1 MPARAGGQLQFGA
14 CRQDHRDRGGLAWPS
29 SVIYHR
35 TINELVARRLGGLHC
50 ARLVLAQTD
59 FDQVER
65 YQREGRWDL
74 VGDLLAAQ
82 AGHLKA
88 AGADFFLLACN
99 TVHTASER
107 IEKLAGLP
115 FLHIVDPT
123 ARQIQQAGF
132 TTVGLLGSRYTM
144 TGTYFSGRLRR
155 RYGLNVLVAEGEHQD
170 NVHNA
175 LYAELARGA
184 VLPATRAKFRAAV
197 TDLAARRR
205 GHRPGLPRVR
215 HDGAGRGQPGPGH
228 RHDHRPRPGRRRDGT
243 GRRACAARHLNRGT
257 ACNATGPRSPA
268 CTHRDH
274 APGNRRPVEATGPD
288 LSAH

>member
-1 MPARAGGQLQFGA
+1 VKTIGIV
-14 CRQDHRDRGGLAWPS
+14 GGLAWPS
-29 SVIYHR
+29 SVIYQ
-35 TINELVARRLGGLHC
+35 TINELVATRLGALHC

-144 TGTYFSGRLRR
+144 TGTYFAGRLP
-155 RYGLNVLVAEGEHQD
+155 
-170 NVHNA
+170 A
-175 LYAELARGA
+175 LRTE
-184 VLPATRAKFRAAV
+184 
-197 TDLAARRR
+197 
-205 GHRPGLPRVR
+205 
-215 HDGAGRGQPGPGH
+215 
-228 RHDHRPRPGRRRDGT
+228 RPGRR
-243 GRRACAARHLNRGT
+243 GRAPGQRAQRAVCRA
-257 ACNATGPRSPA
+257 GPRRSPA
-268 CTHRDH
+268 RHPRQVPGRDHRPGGAAPRSSSWPAPSSAWWWRPGTARYRSLIRPSPTPRPPSTWHWLTNLWSPAPEPVHCPELPPGRDHRQYRHRDH
-274 APGNRRPVEATGPD
+274 APCNHRPAEATGREPAVTTAWP
-288 LSAH
+288 LYPAT

>member
-1 MPARAGGQLQFGA
+1 VAGFSSEDAVKTIGIV
-14 CRQDHRDRGGLAWPS
+14 GGLAWPS
-29 SVIYHR
+29 SVIYYR
-35 TINELVARRLGGLHC
+35 TINELVAARLGGLHC

-82 AGHLKA
+82 AGQLKA

-107 IEKLAGLP
+107 VERLAGLP

-123 ARQIQQAGF
+123 ARQIRQAGF

-144 TGTYFSGRLRR
+144 TGTYFAGRLRR
-155 RYGLNVLVAEGEHQD
+155 RYGLNVLVAEGEHRD

-184 VLPATRAKFRAAV
+184 VLPATRARFRAAI
-197 TDLAARRR
+197 TDLVARGAEVIVLACTEFGMVVQAGDSSQAGAGLVDIAAPLLA
-205 GHRPGLPRVR
+205 GSKPRVPPHGRRDQFR
-215 HDGAGRGQPGPGH
+215 HGPHCTGQRHPRRHAGGPG
-228 RHDHRPRPGRRRDGT
+228 GRS
-243 GRRACAARHLNRGT
+243 
-257 ACNATGPRSPA
+257 AT
-268 CTHRDH
+268 
-274 APGNRRPVEATGPD
+274 PVP
-288 LSAH
+288 S

>member
-1 MPARAGGQLQFGA
+1 MPGCRLPGQCPPVPVTSVSSEDAVKTIGIV
-14 CRQDHRDRGGLAWPS
+14 GGLAWPS
-29 SVIYHR
+29 SAIYYR

-50 ARLVLAQTD
+50 AKLVLAQTD
-59 FDQVER
+59 FAEVDR
-65 YQREGRWDL
+65 YQREGRWDQ

-82 AGHLKA
+82 ASNLKA

-123 ARQIQQAGF
+123 ARQIQEAGF

-144 TGTYFSGRLRR
+144 TGTYFAGRLRE

-175 LYAELARGA
+175 LYAELAHGT
-184 VLPATRAKFRAAV
+184 VLPATRAQFQAAITDLVARGAEVIVLACTEFGMVVQAQDSPVPVIDTTIAHAQAAV
-197 TDLAARRR
+197 EMALA
-205 GHRPGLPRVR
+205 GE
-215 HDGAGRGQPGPGH
+215 
-228 RHDHRPRPGRRRDGT
+228 
-243 GRRACAARHLNRGT
+243 
-257 ACNATGPRSPA
+257 
-268 CTHRDH
+268 
-274 APGNRRPVEATGPD
+274 PVQSGI
-288 LSAH
+288 

>member
-1 MPARAGGQLQFGA
+1 MPGCRLPGQCPPVPVTSVSSEDAVKTIGIV
-14 CRQDHRDRGGLAWPS
+14 GGLAWPS
-29 SVIYHR
+29 TVIYYR

-50 ARLVLAQTD
+50 ARLVLTQTD
-59 FDQVER
+59 FEQVER

-82 AGHLKA
+82 ASNLKA

-132 TTVGLLGSRYTM
+132 STVGLLGSRYTM
-144 TGTYFSGRLRR
+144 TGTYFAGRLRR

-175 LYAELARGA
+175 LYAELAHGT
-184 VLPATRAKFRAAV
+184 VLPATRARFQAAITDLTARGAEVIVLACTEFGMLVKAEDSPVPVIDTTIAHAQAAV
-197 TDLAARRR
+197 EMALADE
-205 GHRPGLPRVR
+205 PR
-215 HDGAGRGQPGPGH
+215 QPG
-228 RHDHRPRPGRRRDGT
+228 
-243 GRRACAARHLNRGT
+243 A
-257 ACNATGPRSPA
+257 
-268 CTHRDH
+268 
-274 APGNRRPVEATGPD
+274 
-288 LSAH
+288 

>member
-1 MPARAGGQLQFGA
+1 VASFSSEDAVKTIGIV
-14 CRQDHRDRGGLAWPS
+14 GGLAWPS
-29 SVIYHR
+29 SVIYYR
-35 TINELVARRLGGLHC
+35 TINELVATRLGALHC

-59 FDQVER
+59 FEQVER

-144 TGTYFSGRLRR
+144 TGTYFAGRLRR
-155 RYGLNVLVAEGEHQD
+155 RYGLNVLVAEGKHQD
-170 NVHNA
+170 NVHKA

-184 VLPATRAKFRAAV
+184 VLPATRAKFQAAITDLVARGAEVIVLACTEFGMVVEAGDSPVPVIDTAIAHAQAAV
-197 TDLAARRR
+197 DMALADE
-205 GHRPGLPRVR
+205 PL
-215 HDGAGRGQPGPGH
+215 QPG
-228 RHDHRPRPGRRRDGT
+228 T
-243 GRRACAARHLNRGT
+243 
-257 ACNATGPRSPA
+257 
-268 CTHRDH
+268 
-274 APGNRRPVEATGPD
+274 
-288 LSAH
+288 